1 MSKITSYK
9 GISKFYFEKILE
21 EIIKIGDLK
30 NDNKKILDYGCGERE
45 LQKKLNKKIFNYD
58 IRPEYSELENIN
70 NIDFDTIIINH
81 VFMYLSEVEIDD
93 LLTRIYQINPSCTF
107 IIGIGKQNLLSK
119 IAKNLTLNFNAHE
132 GTLLS
137 YNQQLELIKKRL
149 EIVNLKNVYYMTD
162 IIYAKFI

>member
-1 MSKITSYK
+1 
-9 GISKFYFEKILE
+9 
-21 EIIKIGDLK
+21 
-30 NDNKKILDYGCGERE
+30 
-45 LQKKLNKKIFNYD
+45 
-58 IRPEYSELENIN
+58 
-70 NIDFDTIIINH
+70 
-81 VFMYLSEVEIDD
+81 MYLSEVEIDD

-119 IAKNLTLNFNAHE
+119 IAKNLTLNFNAHQ

-149 EIVNLKNVYYMTD
+149 EIVNFKNVYYMTD

>member
-30 NDNKKILDYGCGERE
+30 NNNKKILDYGCGERE

-70 NIDFDTIIINH
+70 NIDFDTII
-81 VFMYLSEVEIDD
+81 
-93 LLTRIYQINPSCTF
+93 
-107 IIGIGKQNLLSK
+107 
-119 IAKNLTLNFNAHE
+119 
-132 GTLLS
+132 
-137 YNQQLELIKKRL
+137 LELPPIQIPPPL
-149 EIVNLKNVYYMTD
+149 ESE
-162 IIYAKFI
+162 

>member
-149 EIVNLKNVYYMTD
+149 EIVNFKNVYYMTE

>member
-58 IRPEYSELENIN
+58 VRPECSELDNIN
-70 NIDFDTIIINH
+70 NIDFNTIIINH
-81 VFMYLSEVEIDD
+81 VLMYLSEVEIHD